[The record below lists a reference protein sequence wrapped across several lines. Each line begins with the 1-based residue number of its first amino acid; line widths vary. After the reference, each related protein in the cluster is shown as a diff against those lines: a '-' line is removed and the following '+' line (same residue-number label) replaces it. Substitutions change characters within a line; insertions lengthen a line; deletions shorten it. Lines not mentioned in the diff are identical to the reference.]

1 MTLLHPRVH
10 PAEVNGPDVEA
21 LIREARRLRRR
32 RWISASLVVV
42 LLVAGTV
49 LGLLASARG
58 VHPARQTTLAF
69 HPRSPTV
76 DAKAFAGQG
85 DLAFISRQTL
95 YVLDGATGSLRQ
107 LILPNGYVAAAPVFS
122 HDGKLLAFT
131 ASRTITASS
140 GESTLTSLW
149 IASAS
154 GARLRKVTGI
164 SNPQIVA
171 WSPTADVL
179 AVTNQGEVPTT
190 YQPPAAS
197 GYVKRQTSLW
207 LVSPNDSRQ
216 ELVRPGTGEIDGAA
230 WSTDGASIV
239 VGALSVYP
247 FQDHLPWSTTLT
259 AYPINGSRPTVWL
272 RVENP
277 RSDGCCSAVDLRQSE
292 FIPVGWWPHWGVVF
306 WAPSALVDPSLLEG
320 GGFSLYALPDDG
332 QKPVLLARTLEAGQL
347 SPIVA
352 SSTGQLAI
360 TNEPNGNGGARPFWQ
375 NERVV
380 RCDPMTLRCTPI
392 PEAPGTVS
400 FDPLWSPDGSMLA
413 YLVGKVSNNAGFDQQ
428 VVAQWYNSLQLR
440 LYSPKAATDVAV
452 SAARGA
458 VVPLW
463 SAKGHRLLYVDN
475 DGIWLLKNTRG
486 QPVEIAG
493 PLLPEKNWSAYFA
506 QLNWSELFAWSAT

>member
-1 MTLLHPRVH
+1 MTLLHPRTASFPEPH
-10 PAEVNGPDVEA
+10 DPEA

-32 RWISASLVVV
+32 RWTIGVL
-42 LLVAGTV
+42 LLVAGVVALVVTDTPSPSRRP
-49 LGLLASARG
+49 L
-58 VHPARQTTLAF
+58 TTSTLSF
-69 HPRSPTV
+69 GPNRPSV

-85 DLAFISRQTL
+85 DLAFISRKSL
-95 YVLDGATGSLRQ
+95 YVLDGTTGSLRH
-107 LILPNGYVAAAPVFS
+107 LSLPSGYIASTPVFS
-122 HDGKLLAFT
+122 HDGKLLAFV
-131 ASRTITASS
+131 ASRLITASN

-149 IASAS
+149 IANAS
-154 GARLRKVTGI
+154 GAGLRKVAGF

-179 AVTNQGEVPTT
+179 AVTNQGEIPTT
-190 YQPPAAS
+190 YQPPSGS

-207 LVSPNDSRQ
+207 LVSPNNSRQ
-216 ELVRPGTGEIDGAA
+216 ELLRPGTGEIDRAA

-239 VGALSVYP
+239 VGALSAWP

-272 RVENP
+272 RIENP
-277 RSDGCCSAVDLRQSE
+277 RSNGCCSATDLKQSE
-292 FIPVGWWPHWGVVF
+292 FIPVGWWPDWGVVF

-320 GGFSLYALPDDG
+320 GGFSLYALPSIG

-352 SSTGQLAI
+352 SSTGELAI
-360 TNEPNGNGGARPFWQ
+360 TNEPNGNEGARPFWQ
-375 NERVV
+375 NEHVV
-380 RCDPMTLRCTPI
+380 RCDPTTLRCTPI
-392 PEAPGTVS
+392 PEAPDTIS
-400 FDPLWSPDGSMLA
+400 FDPLWSPDGSMLV
-413 YLVGKVSNNAGFDQQ
+413 YLVGKISNNAGFDQQ
-428 VVAQWYNSLQLR
+428 VVARWYNSLQLQIYLPR
-440 LYSPKAATDVAV
+440 TATDVAV

-463 SAKGHRLLYVDN
+463 SAKGSRLLHFDN
-475 DGIWLLKNTRG
+475 DGIWLLKNIKG

-493 PLLPEKNWSAYFA
+493 PLLPQKNWSAYFA